1 MTLDTAVI
9 GGVDM
14 IQRAFDSDYGLRAAV
29 VRFGFSAVDRA
40 VPLQFFADKAAGRN

>member
-14 IQRAFDSDYGLRAAV
+14 IQRAFDSDNGLRAAV

-40 VPLQFFADKAAGRN
+40 VPLKQFLAAGRN